1 MLILRRCHVWRKE
14 MIKPSPG
21 VFDLSTDSE
30 ITLICRQCGKEF
42 IFSQSEQEFY
52 KLKGFEPPL
61 HCKPCRIARKN
72 QLSYVCAACGHEI
85 TTGGPVYCSCCSNA
99 VRLGYELDLRT
110 VRKSLEESRAEVA
123 SLHIEQTKQADDN
136 RTRLKAIESEKARLC
151 EMLQQ
156 KKMAIA
162 ELERELKAN
171 NLELEKSLNNHVMLE
186 ALQPTLVALSE
197 RVEAIERAQIELS
210 NRMLKLVQNS
220 EKPVEESSILEM
232 IRRLFRPQHRSPSL
246 NR

>member
-14 MIKPSPG
+14 VIKPSPG
-21 VFDLSTDSE
+21 VFNLSRDSE
-30 ITLICRQCGKEF
+30 MTLICRQCGKEF

-99 VRLGYELDLRT
+99 VRLGYELDLGT
-110 VRKSLEESRAEVA
+110 VRKALEESRAEVA
-123 SLHIEQTKQADDN
+123 SLDIEKTNQGDDN
-136 RTRLKAIESEKARLC
+136 KARLRVIESEKARLC

-156 KKMAIA
+156 KKLAIA
-162 ELERELKAN
+162 DLEQQLNTN
-171 NLELEKSLNNHVMLE
+171 NLELEKSLKNHVALE
-186 ALQPTLVALSE
+186 ALQPTLATLSE
-197 RVEAIERAQIELS
+197 RLEAIERTQTELS
-210 NRMLKLVQNS
+210 NRILQLVQKS
-220 EKPVEESSILEM
+220 EKPVEDSSILEM